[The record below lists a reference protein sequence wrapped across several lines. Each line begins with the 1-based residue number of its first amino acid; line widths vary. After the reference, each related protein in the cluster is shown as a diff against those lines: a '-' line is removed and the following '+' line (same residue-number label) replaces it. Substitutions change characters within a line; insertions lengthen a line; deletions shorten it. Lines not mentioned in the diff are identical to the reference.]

1 MSISKLNNYASS
13 QYGDGI
19 WILLVV
25 ARAECAGSTLC
36 HRNKDVFPSAATEP
50 GPSAFRSSPHNSRRR
65 RLVLDSD
72 RTTPMTME
80 PDV

>member
-50 GPSAFRSSPHNSRRR
+50 GPSGF
-65 RLVLDSD
+65 
-72 RTTPMTME
+72 
-80 PDV
+80 